1 MVVDFKLNELDRV
14 ANQVAAFT
22 LNQQVIAFH
31 GEMGA
36 GKTTLIHAICR
47 RLGIKGDV
55 SSPTFSIINE
65 YKTGQGDRVY
75 HLDLYRLE
83 GEQEAISAGVEDCL
97 HSGSICLIEW
107 PEIAPG
113 LLPAGTLHCYLKHI
127 GLNERKLQI
136 NL

>member
-1 MVVDFKLNELDRV
+1 MVVDFNLSELDRV
-14 ANQVAAFT
+14 AERVAVLTMNQKVLAFY
-22 LNQQVIAFH
+22 

-36 GKTTLIHAICR
+36 GKTTLIYAICR
-47 RLGIKGDV
+47 RLGIKDDV

-65 YKTGQGDRVY
+65 YKTDQGDRVY

-97 HSGSICLIEW
+97 HSGNICFIEW
-107 PEIAPG
+107 PERVPG
-113 LLPAGTLHCYLKHI
+113 LLPAGTLHCYLKHT